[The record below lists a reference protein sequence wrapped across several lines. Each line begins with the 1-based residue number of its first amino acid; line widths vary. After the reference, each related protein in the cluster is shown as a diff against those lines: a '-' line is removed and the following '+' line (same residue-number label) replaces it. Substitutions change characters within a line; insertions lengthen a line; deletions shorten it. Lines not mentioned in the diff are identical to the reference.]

1 MCEQALEI
9 AQQIAAN
16 SPIAVIGT
24 KDNLVYAR
32 DHSVAEGLKYEA
44 TWNMVMLQTEVALR
58 TFPRRHRASVSEK
71 AFGFAQ
77 DVGKSASLMPSMLW
91 MVLKLKKWILK
102 TRNKAL

>member
-44 TWNMVMLQTEVALR
+44 TWNMVMLQTEVSSELCR
-58 TFPRRHRASVSEK
+58 TAAEPPVTSPVSEE
-71 AFGFAQ
+71 AFRC
-77 DVGKSASLMPSMLW
+77 VHRMWASRRGRS
-91 MVLKLKKWILK
+91 
-102 TRNKAL
+102 

>member
-44 TWNMVMLQTEVALR
+44 TWNMVMLQTEVSRSSFAGSPPRLR
-58 TFPRRHRASVSEK
+58 SLRKRPAAHRTWASRRGLS
-71 AFGFAQ
+71 
-77 DVGKSASLMPSMLW
+77 
-91 MVLKLKKWILK
+91 
-102 TRNKAL
+102 

>member
-44 TWNMVMLQTEVALR
+44 TWNMVMLQTEVSAQNFAAPPSSSL
-58 TFPRRHRASVSEK
+58 VSEE
-71 AFGFAQ
+71 AFRC
-77 DVGKSASLMPSMLW
+77 VHRMWASRRGRS
-91 MVLKLKKWILK
+91 
-102 TRNKAL
+102 

>member
-44 TWNMVMLQTEVALR
+44 TWNMVMLQTEVGAQN
-58 TFPRRHRASVSEK
+58 FAAPPPSSVSEK
-71 AFGFAQ
+71 AFGCAQ
-77 DVGKSASLMPSMLW
+77 DVGKSARAFMSKKPPRFA
-91 MVLKLKKWILK
+91 KL
-102 TRNKAL
+102 

>member
-44 TWNMVMLQTEVALR
+44 TWNMVMLQTEVSRSSFAGSPPPRLR
-58 TFPRRHRASVSEK
+58 SLRKRSAAHRTWASRRGLS
-71 AFGFAQ
+71 
-77 DVGKSASLMPSMLW
+77 
-91 MVLKLKKWILK
+91 
-102 TRNKAL
+102 

>member
-44 TWNMVMLQTEVALR
+44 TWNMVMLQTEVSAQNVAAPPSSLR
-58 TFPRRHRASVSEK
+58 SLRKRSAAHRTWASRRGLS
-71 AFGFAQ
+71 
-77 DVGKSASLMPSMLW
+77 
-91 MVLKLKKWILK
+91 
-102 TRNKAL
+102 

>member
-24 KDNLVYAR
+24 KDNLIYAR

-44 TWNMVMLQTEVALR
+44 TWNMVMLQTEVSAQNFAAPPSSLQSLR
-58 TFPRRHRASVSEK
+58 KRSAAHRTWASRRGRS
-71 AFGFAQ
+71 
-77 DVGKSASLMPSMLW
+77 
-91 MVLKLKKWILK
+91 
-102 TRNKAL
+102 

>member
-44 TWNMVMLQTEVALR
+44 TWNMVMLQTEPELFRRVAAAE
-58 TFPRRHRASVSEK
+58 PSKSEK
-71 AFGFAQ
+71 AFDCAQ
-77 DVGKSASLMPSMLW
+77 DVGKSARAFMSKKPPRFA
-91 MVLKLKKWILK
+91 KL
-102 TRNKAL
+102 